1 MYNYYYVG
9 GNSHMK
15 IKYVISICIFVI
27 LMSMSC
33 ISASENVNQTDSLG
47 LSIEDNFET
56 AENDQKIIRSTNNE
70 DELKENKNQTM
81 NSNIL
86 AISNEDEILGANDIY
101 VKGDTFES
109 ISDAIQSAQAGD
121 TIHLNG
127 TYTNNWKKHI
137 EIDKEISII
146 GKDNATLDAQ
156 GFSRIFY
163 VTSGKINI
171 QNVVFKNGNA
181 DNGGAIY
188 FENTISNS
196 NINATF
202 INNTAIKEG
211 GANYFKRH
219 IENSNISGT
228 YTNNTAGMAGGANYF
243 MGHLRENTI
252 TGTYTSNK
260 ATAQGGANYFGE
272 YVGWS
277 NITGTYINNKADS
290 AGTNYIH
297 NFSNWNLNVGGI
309 YINNTATSRGGAN
322 IFRMV
327 GDSNITGIYIN
338 NTAKW
343 SGGANIFN
351 QVSNS
356 NIGGIYINNTA
367 PTKDIIQFDNYDS
380 HEFDAQIKNAI
391 FLNNNCT
398 YEISANYGGVVV
410 KDSWFGN
417 NASNYM
423 NKPNINYDN
432 VTIDNWL
439 FLNATAD
446 YTSPSIMESSNITF
460 KLYSTDGENVSD
472 FDNSNLHAVNLT
484 LTASNGDVDK
494 TTQLDK
500 TVKYKATSKGT
511 GTVTAKIENAQYTIY
526 FDNNLRNVDLSVSA
540 ENITYLENEILTLT
554 YNNTATGKVNI
565 TLNSTK
571 YNKKIEADI
580 NHTIT
585 IADLPAGEYNVTVEY
600 FGDNVF
606 SNATAYANFIVEK
619 MPTEVIVDKKTM
631 DLFVDDEFKITYTL
645 NPDYAVGNITFSSDD
660 SSIVGVDSVSG
671 DIQAKAEGTAIITV
685 TFGGSENYTASSTN
699 ITVTVSKIPTEI
711 NITNETVEL
720 KALQSIG
727 GLATLNPARAG
738 NLTYASS
745 DEDIVLVSD
754 DGIIYARIKGTA
766 IVTVSF
772 AGDGKYKAAE
782 SKNIT
787 VTVTLNDARV
797 SVENDTL
804 DLFVDDTYI
813 INATSNPSFLTVYY
827 TSSDESVATVTDYG
841 NVKAVGEGTAIIT
854 LTVGNNETYA
864 INYTDVKV
872 TVSKVPTE
880 ITVNPAS
887 LDLFVGDETVII
899 ANLTPRDAGNVTF
912 TSSDDSVVTVDNQ
925 GNVIAQGKGTA
936 IITVSFAGDNKY
948 AAAENK
954 TIKVTVSLND
964 ARVTVDNDTLDLKV
978 DETYKINA
986 TKHPDTIMLDIT
998 YKSSDESVASVD
1010 KNGIVTAISEG
1021 TAIITLE
1028 VGDDVIY
1035 AKNSTTVTVT
1045 VKKVNPTMDASADE
1059 ITEGENATINVELPI
1074 DATGNVTTTVNGK
1087 TYSSPVDNGK
1097 AIITI
1102 PDLIKGDY
1110 TLPVTYSGDDKYNPL
1125 TKDVNLTVKEDE
1137 IVVSAPDLTKYYS
1150 GNERFTVNVAYA
1162 NGRAI
1167 AGKEVKITING
1178 VTYKRTTDE
1187 NGSALLNINLNSAT
1201 YDTVVEVDN
1210 ITVNSLV
1217 TILPTIE
1224 AEDVESKS
1232 KNIVFSATFI
1242 DGEGNYLKEGTDVSF
1257 NIDGVIYNSK
1267 VTGDKGLAS
1276 VDLVLNHE
1284 RYIITSYNSVSNE
1297 NMSNSI
1303 AVDLKDADMILS
1315 GDEISVGDNATI
1327 IVTLPSDATGNVTA
1341 TINGKTYTNQVNN
1354 GKTNII
1360 IPDLSSGNYTAHV
1373 TYLGDNNY
1381 NHATGNVSISV
1392 SKVDA
1397 IIDIEDS
1404 VITVGENATIMVI
1417 LPSDATGNVR
1427 IGNEIVPLKEGTASA
1442 ILTGLPVGITTI
1454 PVTYSGD
1461 DKYNPIETN
1470 ADIVVNDKPAPDR
1483 KNLTIKATADEITEG
1498 DDAVIIVTGLENA
1511 TGNVSAVVHGHVH
1524 SAPIIDGTAN
1534 ITIKGLVE
1542 NATAFVSYAG
1552 DDLYNP
1558 AVTTVNIT
1566 VNKNT
1571 ITITAQNLTK
1581 YYKDPQKFT
1590 VTVTDAK
1597 GQPAANKT
1605 VEITINGVTYTR
1617 TTDETGTASLNIN
1630 LNSGEYPVIVAVDDV
1645 KVNSTVF
1652 VKATIDASDVVKVF
1666 RNDTQ
1671 YYATFVD
1678 VNGTPT
1684 PNTMVSFNVNGV
1696 IYNRTTDENGT
1707 AKLNI
1712 NLPSGEYIL
1721 TATNTVTGEK
1731 ISNVIKVL
1739 SVIESS
1745 DLTKYFRNASQFIV
1759 RIHTADGGYVGA
1771 GEEVRFNI
1779 NGMIYAKKT
1788 NATGHAKI
1796 NINLPPGNYT
1806 VTTYYK
1812 DFSQGNSIEVL
1823 PILSAEDLSMK
1834 YMDGSQ
1840 FKAQLVDGKGKP
1852 YPKQDVTFNING
1864 VFYNRA
1870 TDSDGVAK
1878 LNIRLLSGQY
1888 IITSGYNGC
1897 NIANKITIRG

>member
-137 EIDKEISII
+137 EIDREISII

-338 NTAKW
+338 NTAKR
-343 SGGANIFN
+343 GGGTNIFN

-606 SNATAYANFIVEK
+606 SNATSYANFIVEK

-660 SSIVGVDSVSG
+660 SNIVGVDSVSG

-699 ITVTVSKIPTEI
+699 ITITVSKIPTEI

-720 KALQSIG
+720 KALKNIS
-727 GLATLNPARAG
+727 GLATLNPKWAG
-738 NLTYASS
+738 NLTYTSS
-745 DEDIVLVSD
+745 DENIVVASD

-772 AGDGKYKAAE
+772 AGDDKYKAAE

-787 VTVTLNDARV
+787 VTVTLNDA
-797 SVENDTL
+797 
-804 DLFVDDTYI
+804 
-813 INATSNPSFLTVYY
+813 
-827 TSSDESVATVTDYG
+827 
-841 NVKAVGEGTAIIT
+841 
-854 LTVGNNETYA
+854 
-864 INYTDVKV
+864 
-872 TVSKVPTE
+872 
-880 ITVNPAS
+880 
-887 LDLFVGDETVII
+887 
-899 ANLTPRDAGNVTF
+899 
-912 TSSDDSVVTVDNQ
+912 
-925 GNVIAQGKGTA
+925 
-936 IITVSFAGDNKY
+936 
-948 AAAENK
+948 
-954 TIKVTVSLND
+954 
-964 ARVTVDNDTLDLKV
+964 
-978 DETYKINA
+978 
-986 TKHPDTIMLDIT
+986 
-998 YKSSDESVASVD
+998 
-1010 KNGIVTAISEG
+1010 
-1021 TAIITLE
+1021 
-1028 VGDDVIY
+1028 
-1035 AKNSTTVTVT
+1035 
-1045 VKKVNPTMDASADE
+1045 
-1059 ITEGENATINVELPI
+1059 
-1074 DATGNVTTTVNGK
+1074 
-1087 TYSSPVDNGK
+1087 
-1097 AIITI
+1097 
-1102 PDLIKGDY
+1102 
-1110 TLPVTYSGDDKYNPL
+1110 
-1125 TKDVNLTVKEDE
+1125 
-1137 IVVSAPDLTKYYS
+1137 
-1150 GNERFTVNVAYA
+1150 
-1162 NGRAI
+1162 
-1167 AGKEVKITING
+1167 
-1178 VTYKRTTDE
+1178 
-1187 NGSALLNINLNSAT
+1187 
-1201 YDTVVEVDN
+1201 
-1210 ITVNSLV
+1210 
-1217 TILPTIE
+1217 
-1224 AEDVESKS
+1224 
-1232 KNIVFSATFI
+1232 
-1242 DGEGNYLKEGTDVSF
+1242 
-1257 NIDGVIYNSK
+1257 
-1267 VTGDKGLAS
+1267 
-1276 VDLVLNHE
+1276 
-1284 RYIITSYNSVSNE
+1284 
-1297 NMSNSI
+1297 
-1303 AVDLKDADMILS
+1303 
-1315 GDEISVGDNATI
+1315 
-1327 IVTLPSDATGNVTA
+1327 
-1341 TINGKTYTNQVNN
+1341 
-1354 GKTNII
+1354 
-1360 IPDLSSGNYTAHV
+1360 
-1373 TYLGDNNY
+1373 
-1381 NHATGNVSISV
+1381 
-1392 SKVDA
+1392 
-1397 IIDIEDS
+1397 
-1404 VITVGENATIMVI
+1404 
-1417 LPSDATGNVR
+1417 
-1427 IGNEIVPLKEGTASA
+1427 
-1442 ILTGLPVGITTI
+1442 
-1454 PVTYSGD
+1454 
-1461 DKYNPIETN
+1461 
-1470 ADIVVNDKPAPDR
+1470 
-1483 KNLTIKATADEITEG
+1483 
-1498 DDAVIIVTGLENA
+1498 
-1511 TGNVSAVVHGHVH
+1511 
-1524 SAPIIDGTAN
+1524 
-1534 ITIKGLVE
+1534 
-1542 NATAFVSYAG
+1542 
-1552 DDLYNP
+1552 
-1558 AVTTVNIT
+1558 
-1566 VNKNT
+1566 
-1571 ITITAQNLTK
+1571 
-1581 YYKDPQKFT
+1581 
-1590 VTVTDAK
+1590 
-1597 GQPAANKT
+1597 
-1605 VEITINGVTYTR
+1605 
-1617 TTDETGTASLNIN
+1617 
-1630 LNSGEYPVIVAVDDV
+1630 
-1645 KVNSTVF
+1645 
-1652 VKATIDASDVVKVF
+1652 
-1666 RNDTQ
+1666 
-1671 YYATFVD
+1671 
-1678 VNGTPT
+1678 
-1684 PNTMVSFNVNGV
+1684 
-1696 IYNRTTDENGT
+1696 
-1707 AKLNI
+1707 
-1712 NLPSGEYIL
+1712 
-1721 TATNTVTGEK
+1721 
-1731 ISNVIKVL
+1731 
-1739 SVIESS
+1739 
-1745 DLTKYFRNASQFIV
+1745 
-1759 RIHTADGGYVGA
+1759 
-1771 GEEVRFNI
+1771 
-1779 NGMIYAKKT
+1779 
-1788 NATGHAKI
+1788 
-1796 NINLPPGNYT
+1796 
-1806 VTTYYK
+1806 
-1812 DFSQGNSIEVL
+1812 
-1823 PILSAEDLSMK
+1823 
-1834 YMDGSQ
+1834 
-1840 FKAQLVDGKGKP
+1840 
-1852 YPKQDVTFNING
+1852 
-1864 VFYNRA
+1864 
-1870 TDSDGVAK
+1870 
-1878 LNIRLLSGQY
+1878 
-1888 IITSGYNGC
+1888 
-1897 NIANKITIRG
+1897 

>member
-1 MYNYYYVG
+1 
-9 GNSHMK
+9 MK

-137 EIDKEISII
+137 EIDREISII

-338 NTAKW
+338 NTAKR
-343 SGGANIFN
+343 GGGTNIFN

-606 SNATAYANFIVEK
+606 SNATSYANFIVEK

-660 SSIVGVDSVSG
+660 SNIVGVDSVSG

-699 ITVTVSKIPTEI
+699 ITITVSKIPTEI

-720 KALQSIG
+720 KALKNIS
-727 GLATLNPARAG
+727 GLATLNPKWAG
-738 NLTYASS
+738 NLTYTSS
-745 DEDIVLVSD
+745 DENIVVASD

-772 AGDGKYKAAE
+772 AGDDKYKAAE

-804 DLFVDDTYI
+804 DLFVDDTCM
-813 INATSNPSFLTVYY
+813 INATANPQSLTVNY

-841 NVKAVGEGTAIIT
+841 NVKAVGEGTAVIT
-854 LTVGNNETYA
+854 LTVGDGETYA
-864 INYTDVKV
+864 INYTYVKV
-872 TVSKVPTE
+872 TVSKIPTE
-880 ITVNPAS
+880 I
-887 LDLFVGDETVII
+887 L
-899 ANLTPRDAGNVTF
+899 
-912 TSSDDSVVTVDNQ
+912 
-925 GNVIAQGKGTA
+925 
-936 IITVSFAGDNKY
+936 ITN
-948 AAAENK
+948 E
-954 TIKVTVSLND
+954 
-964 ARVTVDNDTLDLKV
+964 TLDLKV
-978 DETYKINA
+978 NDK
-986 TKHPDTIMLDIT
+986 
-998 YKSSDESVASVD
+998 VD
-1010 KNGIVTAISEG
+1010 SGAGLNPSEAG
-1021 TAIITLE
+1021 
-1028 VGDDVIY
+1028 
-1035 AKNSTTVTVT
+1035 
-1045 VKKVNPTMDASADE
+1045 
-1059 ITEGENATINVELPI
+1059 
-1074 DATGNVTTTVNGK
+1074 
-1087 TYSSPVDNGK
+1087 
-1097 AIITI
+1097 
-1102 PDLIKGDY
+1102 
-1110 TLPVTYSGDDKYNPL
+1110 
-1125 TKDVNLTVKEDE
+1125 NLTYMLLPK
-1137 IVVSAPDLTKYYS
+1137 TK
-1150 GNERFTVNVAYA
+1150 
-1162 NGRAI
+1162 
-1167 AGKEVKITING
+1167 
-1178 VTYKRTTDE
+1178 
-1187 NGSALLNINLNSAT
+1187 
-1201 YDTVVEVDN
+1201 
-1210 ITVNSLV
+1210 
-1217 TILPTIE
+1217 
-1224 AEDVESKS
+1224 
-1232 KNIVFSATFI
+1232 
-1242 DGEGNYLKEGTDVSF
+1242 
-1257 NIDGVIYNSK
+1257 
-1267 VTGDKGLAS
+1267 
-1276 VDLVLNHE
+1276 
-1284 RYIITSYNSVSNE
+1284 
-1297 NMSNSI
+1297 
-1303 AVDLKDADMILS
+1303 
-1315 GDEISVGDNATI
+1315 
-1327 IVTLPSDATGNVTA
+1327 
-1341 TINGKTYTNQVNN
+1341 
-1354 GKTNII
+1354 
-1360 IPDLSSGNYTAHV
+1360 
-1373 TYLGDNNY
+1373 
-1381 NHATGNVSISV
+1381 
-1392 SKVDA
+1392 
-1397 IIDIEDS
+1397 
-1404 VITVGENATIMVI
+1404 
-1417 LPSDATGNVR
+1417 
-1427 IGNEIVPLKEGTASA
+1427 
-1442 ILTGLPVGITTI
+1442 
-1454 PVTYSGD
+1454 
-1461 DKYNPIETN
+1461 
-1470 ADIVVNDKPAPDR
+1470 
-1483 KNLTIKATADEITEG
+1483 
-1498 DDAVIIVTGLENA
+1498 
-1511 TGNVSAVVHGHVH
+1511 
-1524 SAPIIDGTAN
+1524 
-1534 ITIKGLVE
+1534 
-1542 NATAFVSYAG
+1542 
-1552 DDLYNP
+1552 
-1558 AVTTVNIT
+1558 
-1566 VNKNT
+1566 
-1571 ITITAQNLTK
+1571 
-1581 YYKDPQKFT
+1581 
-1590 VTVTDAK
+1590 
-1597 GQPAANKT
+1597 
-1605 VEITINGVTYTR
+1605 
-1617 TTDETGTASLNIN
+1617 
-1630 LNSGEYPVIVAVDDV
+1630 
-1645 KVNSTVF
+1645 
-1652 VKATIDASDVVKVF
+1652 
-1666 RNDTQ
+1666 
-1671 YYATFVD
+1671 
-1678 VNGTPT
+1678 
-1684 PNTMVSFNVNGV
+1684 
-1696 IYNRTTDENGT
+1696 
-1707 AKLNI
+1707 
-1712 NLPSGEYIL
+1712 
-1721 TATNTVTGEK
+1721 
-1731 ISNVIKVL
+1731 
-1739 SVIESS
+1739 
-1745 DLTKYFRNASQFIV
+1745 
-1759 RIHTADGGYVGA
+1759 
-1771 GEEVRFNI
+1771 
-1779 NGMIYAKKT
+1779 
-1788 NATGHAKI
+1788 
-1796 NINLPPGNYT
+1796 
-1806 VTTYYK
+1806 
-1812 DFSQGNSIEVL
+1812 
-1823 PILSAEDLSMK
+1823 
-1834 YMDGSQ
+1834 
-1840 FKAQLVDGKGKP
+1840 QL
-1852 YPKQDVTFNING
+1852 Q
-1864 VFYNRA
+1864 
-1870 TDSDGVAK
+1870 
-1878 LNIRLLSGQY
+1878 
-1888 IITSGYNGC
+1888 
-1897 NIANKITIRG
+1897 